1 MLFRSNNR
9 LELTVDVYRKQT
21 NDLLMQ
27 VFVPSYIGPSG
38 DDTWGSIAPPYANIG
53 QTRNTGVDVQITAR
67 PVVNKNFTW
76 QSALTL
82 SHNRNKIIA
91 LNDKDQIIYGKVD
104 WFSQFQ
110 TATMF
115 KVGEAMGVF
124 YGYETEGLF
133 KNEADI
139 IGHATQTGGSIPYA
153 NKIDKTSGVWV
164 GDIKFKDQ
172 NGDGIIN
179 DADQKVIGDPNPDLT
194 FGFTNTLT
202 YKNFEL
208 NIGLTGQIGGDILN
222 WSRFQVEGLGS
233 IWDNQAVSVLDRARP

>member
-1 MLFRSNNR
+1 MVGSSRHEGRS
-9 LELTVDVYRKQT
+9 
-21 NDLLMQ
+21 
-27 VFVPSYIGPSG
+27 
-38 DDTWGSIAPPYANIG
+38 
-53 QTRNTGVDVQITAR
+53 RNTGVDVQITAR

-179 DADQKVIGDPNPDLT
+179 DEV
-194 FGFTNTLT
+194 
-202 YKNFEL
+202 
-208 NIGLTGQIGGDILN
+208 
-222 WSRFQVEGLGS
+222 
-233 IWDNQAVSVLDRARP
+233 